1 MDIKVS
7 NLGKT
12 WIFDL
17 DGTIVKHNGYKID
30 GVDTLLE
37 GVKNFFE
44 NTITDDDMIIFVTSR
59 KIEYKEI
66 TEKFLI
72 DNNIRFDYI
81 IYEAPYG
88 ERIIVNDSKPSGL
101 VTSIAISTI
110 RDKFMDTNIVIDDS
124 L

>member
-30 GVDTLLE
+30 GVDSLLD
-37 GVKNFFE
+37 GVKDFFE
-44 NTITDDDMIIFVTSR
+44 NTISINDLVIFVTSR
-59 KIEYKEI
+59 EIEYKGI
-66 TEKFLI
+66 TENFLKE
-72 DNNIRFDYI
+72 NNIRYDHI
-81 IYEAPYG
+81 IYGAPFG
-88 ERIIVNDSKPSGL
+88 ERFIVNDSKPSGL
-101 VTSIAISTI
+101 VTAIAIPTI
-110 RDKFMDTNIVIDDS
+110 RDKFMDYNIIVDDS